1 MIVFFSS
8 ELSRLLRHSVTA
20 VNPHGSI
27 VFQGFETEAFKRG
40 WRGGEATSSNLP
52 PLLNDYRISVVE
64 NPVEFKTETKR
75 AGIQMEEYF
84 ELGRYHQ
91 LKRFTCRLRI
101 ALCIAFL

>member
-1 MIVFFSS
+1 M
-8 ELSRLLRHSVTA
+8 E
-20 VNPHGSI
+20 G
-27 VFQGFETEAFKRG
+27 G
-40 WRGGEATSSNLP
+40 GGEAISTNLP

-64 NPVEFKTETKR
+64 NPGEFKTETKR

-84 ELGRYHQ
+84 ELGRYHP

>member
-1 MIVFFSS
+1 MGRLFSKV
-8 ELSRLLRHSVTA
+8 LRQRLLRED
-20 VNPHGSI
+20 G
-27 VFQGFETEAFKRG
+27 GE
-40 WRGGEATSSNLP
+40 GEATSSNLP

-64 NPVEFKTETKR
+64 NPGEFKTETKR

-84 ELGRYHQ
+84 ELGSYHQ

>member
-1 MIVFFSS
+1 MGRLFSKV
-8 ELSRLLRHSVTA
+8 LRQRLLRED
-20 VNPHGSI
+20 G
-27 VFQGFETEAFKRG
+27 
-40 WRGGEATSSNLP
+40 GGEVTSSNLP

-64 NPVEFKTETKR
+64 NPGEFKTETKR

-84 ELGRYHQ
+84 ELGSYHQ